1 MLLLAGWVDANQ
13 AVGHV
18 NWGLLLL
25 IGSALGFSKA
35 IANSGLAAFAG
46 RAVRESG
53 MSPSASLYA
62 LFGLTMVRHASVGV
76 GGCFLRV
83 CLSQRLDKYE
93 WVYFVVCS
101 NVWRARCCYYGTR
114 CT

>member
-1 MLLLAGWVDANQ
+1 MQPSLERTSSDQLNYTQKQSCLVYTPQIRAVFAACGVLLLGGWVDAKQ

-35 IANSGLAAFAG
+35 VANSGLADFAG

-53 MSPSASLYA
+53 MSLSASLYA
-62 LFGLTMVRHASVGV
+62 LFGLTMVRNKTG
-76 GGCFLRV
+76 
-83 CLSQRLDKYE
+83 
-93 WVYFVVCS
+93 
-101 NVWRARCCYYGTR
+101 
-114 CT
+114 